1 MPGTPHA
8 LWPEHQHSASSFS
21 LQGLQRQTRSHWT
34 MLLKLHEKLSVDA
47 VQDCRQAS
55 KSARNQW
62 AAVGLQLPGQEL
74 TATPHAAG
82 LCLSSSAFL
91 TLASYLSDHS
101 NLGTTGHLS
110 MKWLSLCAGHPEYLV
125 AAGLT

>member
-8 LWPEHQHSASSFS
+8 LWPEHQHSVSSFS

-55 KSARNQW
+55 KSACNRGLLW
-62 AAVGLQLPGQEL
+62 ACSCQVKSSRLPHMLQGCASAALPFSRWHRIYQT
-74 TATPHAAG
+74 TAT
-82 LCLSSSAFL
+82 SAQQ
-91 TLASYLSDHS
+91 
-101 NLGTTGHLS
+101 GI
-110 MKWLSLCAGHPEYLV
+110 
-125 AAGLT
+125 